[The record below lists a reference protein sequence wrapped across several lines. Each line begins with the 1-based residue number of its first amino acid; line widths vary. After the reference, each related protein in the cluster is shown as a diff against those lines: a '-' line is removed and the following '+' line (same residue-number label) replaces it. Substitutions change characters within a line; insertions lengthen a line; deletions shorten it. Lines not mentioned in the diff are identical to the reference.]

1 MKYNLILFFTVY
13 ISLIII
19 NSISCAKHTKDEW
32 KSRSVYQILTDRFAL
47 SNDDDQATCNC
58 NSKCNVYCG
67 GTFNGIKNHLDYIK
81 GMGFGAI
88 WISPPLKNK
97 PGSYHGYHNI
107 DLYNINEHFGTKDEL
122 KDLIKACHD
131 NDIWV
136 ILDAVPNHMAG
147 ELNISTFI
155 PFNKT
160 EHYHIDIPGLNCS
173 EWDDSNQTFVE
184 NCSIWGMPDLAQEN
198 TYVKETLISW
208 LKSMIDDYGFDGIRY
223 ADVRN
228 VPKWFW
234 NNLTYA
240 VEGMYTLG
248 VFDNQDTAYVASY
261 QQYMDGVADFP
272 LFYQLRNS
280 FCDGSMINLDNYI
293 RTGHSQYKSPQ
304 YNAILFDI
312 HDAERFLY
320 QCSRGYRY
328 KALRNLVAFT
338 FFFKGIPIFYYGD
351 EQYLDAGGENDRRR
365 QPLFGNYD
373 VDSDLYQ
380 LIKTLNSLRTKY
392 NIFDLDITSK
402 YVDDD
407 NYVYMRGNDIMVAV
421 SKGLTQTIQIEN
433 HGLNDDDKFCNAL
446 KSGDCISVKD
456 DVVTIR
462 MEGEPKIYVKTSVGE
477 MIYISSYLLLLLIL
491 LTLF

>member
-58 NSKCNVYCG
+58 NSECNVYCG

-97 PGSYHGYHNI
+97 EGSYHGYHNI
-107 DLYNINEHFGTKDEL
+107 DLYNINEHFGTTQEL

-147 ELNISTFI
+147 DLDISTFI
-155 PFNKT
+155 PFNLS
-160 EHYHIDIPGLNCS
+160 EHYHNLTGDDCNGH
-173 EWDDSNQTFVE
+173 WDEQRYKE
-184 NCSIWGMPDLAQEN
+184 NCRIWGMPDLNHEN
-198 TYVKETLISW
+198 SFVNDTLIKW
-208 LKSMIDDYGFDGIRY
+208 LKDMLIDYDFDGVRY
-223 ADVRN
+223 ADVVN
-228 VPKWFW
+228 APTWFW

-240 VEGMYTLG
+240 VNGIYTLG
-248 VFDNQDTAYVASY
+248 VFDNQNTTYVASY

-272 LFYQLRNS
+272 LFYQLRSS

-293 RTGHSQYKSPQ
+293 ITGHSQYKSPQ

-312 HDAERFLY
+312 HDSERFLY

-351 EQYLDAGGENDRRR
+351 EQYLDAGGENDRS
-365 QPLFGNYD
+365 

-380 LIKTLNSLRTKY
+380 LIKTLNDLRKKL
-392 NIFDLDITSK
+392 NIFDLDFTSK
-402 YVDDD
+402 YVDAD

-421 SKGLTQTIQIEN
+421 SKGLTKTIQIEN

-456 DVVTIR
+456 DVITIR

-491 LTLF
+491 LSLF

>member
-58 NSKCNVYCG
+58 NSECNVYCG

-97 PGSYHGYHNI
+97 EGSYHGYHNI

-122 KDLIKACHD
+122 KQLIDECHKR
-131 NDIWV
+131 DIWV

-147 ELNISTFI
+147 ELDISTFI
-155 PFNKT
+155 PFNSP
-160 EHYHIDIPGLNCS
+160 EHYHNLTDNDCNGH
-173 EWDDSNQTFVE
+173 WDEQLYKE
-184 NCSIWGMPDLAQEN
+184 NCRIWGMPDLNHEN
-198 TYVKETLISW
+198 SFVNDTIIKW
-208 LKSMIDDYGFDGIRY
+208 LKDMLKDYDFDGVRY
-223 ADVRN
+223 ADVVN
-228 VPKWFW
+228 APTWFW

-240 VEGMYTLG
+240 VDGMYTLG
-248 VFDNQDTAYVASY
+248 VFDNQNTTYVASY

-272 LFYQLRNS
+272 LFYQLRSS

-293 RTGHSQYKSPQ
+293 ITGHSQYKSPQ

-320 QCSRGYRY
+320 QCSRSYRY
-328 KALRNLVAFT
+328 KALRNLGAFT

-380 LIKTLNSLRTKY
+380 LIKTLNDLRKKL
-392 NIFDLDITSK
+392 NIFDLDFTSK
-402 YVDDD
+402 YVDAD
-407 NYVYMRGNDIMVAV
+407 NYVYMRGNDILVAV

-433 HGLNDDDKFCNAL
+433 HGLNGDDKFCNAL
-446 KSGDCISVKD
+446 KTGDCISVKN

-477 MIYISSYLLLLLIL
+477 IIYISSYMFLLLIL

>member
-1 MKYNLILFFTVY
+1 MKYNLNLFFTVY

-19 NSISCAKHTKDEW
+19 NSISCAIHTKDEW

-58 NSKCNVYCG
+58 NSECNVYCG
-67 GTFNGIKNHLDYIK
+67 GTFNGIKNHLDYIA

-97 PGSYHGYHNI
+97 EGSYHGYHNI
-107 DLYNINEHFGTKDEL
+107 DLYNINEHFGTIQEL

-155 PFNKT
+155 PFNLS
-160 EHYHIDIPGLNCS
+160 EHYHNLTGDDCNGH
-173 EWDDSNQTFVE
+173 WDEQWYKE
-184 NCSIWGMPDLAQEN
+184 NCRIWGMPDLNHEN
-198 TYVKETLISW
+198 SFVNDTIIKW
-208 LKSMIDDYGFDGIRY
+208 LKDMLKDYDFDGVRY
-223 ADVRN
+223 ADVVN
-228 VPKWFW
+228 APTWFW

-240 VEGMYTLG
+240 VNGIYTLG
-248 VFDNQDTAYVASY
+248 VFDNQNTTYVASY

-272 LFYQLRNS
+272 LFYQLRSS

-293 RTGHSQYKSPQ
+293 ITGHSQYKSPQ

-320 QCSRGYRY
+320 QCTSGYRY
-328 KALRNLVAFT
+328 KALRNLVVFT

-351 EQYLDAGGENDRRR
+351 EQYLDAGGKNDRRR

-380 LIKTLNSLRTKY
+380 LIKTLNDLRKKL
-392 NIFDLDITSK
+392 NIFDLDFTSK
-402 YVDDD
+402 YVDAD

-433 HGLNDDDKFCNAL
+433 HGLNGDDKFCNAL
-446 KSGDCISVKD
+446 KTGDCISVKN

-462 MEGEPKIYVKTSVGE
+462 MEGEPKIYVKTSMGE
-477 MIYISSYLLLLLIL
+477 IIYISSYMFLLLIL